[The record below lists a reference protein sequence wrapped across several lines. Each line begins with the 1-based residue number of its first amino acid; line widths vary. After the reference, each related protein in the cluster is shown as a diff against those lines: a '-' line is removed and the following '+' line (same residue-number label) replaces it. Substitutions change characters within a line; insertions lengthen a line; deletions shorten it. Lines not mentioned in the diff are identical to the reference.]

1 MTLPDPG
8 RISFLEILYQG
19 QRLGIVNDDCIA
31 ILYVKSGRIFE
42 HDLFVDGFIGIRN
55 VDHFPLQCVVQ
66 LLGAGKKGRS
76 SLNHA
81 PSGCDAHGV
90 EYQRERSEDFGDAAA
105 VKRRADMNK
114 MQRAKRV
121 TLLEDSLDGCCAN
134 ERLVLFQGM
143 KTQRGGLDGG
153 CRFGRH
159 GCICSILNTADSSR
173 PQHNFTQRIYLESV
187 PGVVDA
193 TFVAFSP
200 RAHEHGSFV

>member
-1 MTLPDPG
+1 MD
-8 RISFLEILYQG
+8 
-19 QRLGIVNDDCIA
+19 
-31 ILYVKSGRIFE
+31 
-42 HDLFVDGFIGIRN
+42 
-55 VDHFPLQCVVQ
+55 
-66 LLGAGKKGRS
+66 
-76 SLNHA
+76 
-81 PSGCDAHGV
+81 
-90 EYQRERSEDFGDAAA
+90 
-105 VKRRADMNK
+105 K

-121 TLLEDSLDGCCAN
+121 TLLEDSFDGCCAN